1 VSDPERTSRT
11 LNVHGATV
19 TAARPCETKTTASMN
34 DYLLECGN
42 ADDRAEAV
50 VSRLACSGV
59 AKALCCRIGP
69 VWAKW
74 GLVVRRFVVLFIAVL
89 AFVLVP
95 WPATAA
101 PTNNFPDRINLPNG
115 FFPEGI
121 ENGRGT
127 SVFVGSIA
135 DGSIWRGDVRTG
147 SGAVF
152 APGAA
157 GRASIGIA
165 YEASRNRLWV
175 AGGGPSITGAGDVR
189 VYDASTGAL
198 LRTFNIPAS
207 ADPNVRFLND
217 VTVTHDAVYV
227 TDSFNPQLVVIP
239 LPTNGSLPG
248 ANDATLLTVAGDGF
262 VQTPGANLNG
272 IVAKNGALVVA
283 QSSTGKLFRV
293 DPATGAAK
301 EIDLGG
307 VALGSVDGLELQGHR
322 LYAVRNSNLVTV
334 VRLESQ
340 LTSGV
345 VLGDITGELD
355 TPSTATVA
363 AGRLWVVN
371 PRFNTPP
378 SPSTEYWIAQLPLR
392 PENG

>member
-1 VSDPERTSRT
+1 MVD
-11 LNVHGATV
+11 AQ
-19 TAARPCETKTTASMN
+19 
-34 DYLLECGN
+34 
-42 ADDRAEAV
+42 
-50 VSRLACSGV
+50 
-59 AKALCCRIGP
+59 LCQGLGLPR
-69 VWAKW
+69 
-74 GLVVRRFVVLFIAVL
+74 GLVVRRFVMLFIAVL
-89 AFVLVP
+89 AFVLAP

-101 PTNNFPDRINLPNG
+101 PSGNFPDRINLPDG

-121 ENGRGT
+121 ESGRGT
-127 SVFVGSIA
+127 SVFVGSIV
-135 DGSIWRGDVRTG
+135 DGAIWRGDVRTG

-152 APGAA
+152 APGAQ

-175 AGGGPSITGAGDVR
+175 AGGGPSIAGAGDVR
-189 VYDASTGAL
+189 VYDASSGAL
-198 LRTFNIPAS
+198 LRTFNIPAP
-207 ADPNVRFLND
+207 ADPTVRFLND
-217 VTVTHDAVYV
+217 LVVTRDAVYV

-239 LPTNGSLPG
+239 LPANGSLPG
-248 ANDATLLTVAGDGF
+248 VNAATLVTVTGDF
-262 VQTPGANLNG
+262 VQTEGANLNG

-283 QSSTGKLFRV
+283 QSSTGMLFRV
-293 DPATGAAK
+293 DPATGIARK
-301 EIDLGG
+301 IDLGPTPLSN
-307 VALGSVDGLELQGHR
+307 ADGLELRGHR
-322 LYAVRNSNLVTV
+322 LYVVRNNNVVTV

-345 VLGDITGELD
+345 VLGDISGELD

-378 SPSTEYWIAQLPLR
+378 LPSTDYWIAQLPLR

>member
-1 VSDPERTSRT
+1 MLP
-11 LNVHGATV
+11 NQ
-19 TAARPCETKTTASMN
+19 ARLGEK
-34 DYLLECGN
+34 
-42 ADDRAEAV
+42 
-50 VSRLACSGV
+50 
-59 AKALCCRIGP
+59 
-69 VWAKW
+69 
-74 GLVVRRFVVLFIAVL
+74 GLIVRRIVLFLLAL

-101 PTNNFPDRINLPNG
+101 SPDNFPARINLPDG

-127 SVFVGSIA
+127 SVFVGSIV
-135 DGSIWRGDVRTG
+135 DGAIWRGDVRTG

-152 APGAA
+152 APGAPL
-157 GRASIGIA
+157 RASIGIA

-189 VYDASTGAL
+189 VYDATSGDL
-198 LRTFNIPAS
+198 LRIFAIPAP
-207 ADPNVRFLND
+207 ANPKVRFLND
-217 VTVTHDAVYV
+217 VAVTRDAVYV
-227 TDSFNPQLVVIP
+227 TDSFNPQLVKIP
-239 LPTNGSLPG
+239 LPANGSLPG
-248 ANDATLLTVAGDGF
+248 VNAATLLTVTGDF
-262 VQTPGANLNG
+262 MQTTPGANLNG

-283 QSSTGKLFRV
+283 QSNAGKLFRV
-293 DPATGAAK
+293 DPATGTA
-301 EIDLGG
+301 EEVDLG
-307 VALGSVDGLELQGHR
+307 ASTLPLSNADGLELRGHL
-322 LYAVRNSNLVTV
+322 LYVVRNDNVVTV

-345 VLGDITGELD
+345 VLGDISGELD
-355 TPSTATVA
+355 TPSTAV

-378 SPSTEYWIAQLPLR
+378 SPTTEYWIAQLPLR